1 MGQNAN
7 QEENKDPIDKADV
20 KDDKSLDLSF
30 YSDDSYEYVQNNLEM
45 TEISRFKNINN
56 VLIRELDFKDL
67 PEYETT
73 DDDEEEECSQYEG
86 QNPFEKTEND
96 IESE

>member
-73 DDDEEEECSQYEG
+73 DDDEEEECS
-86 QNPFEKTEND
+86 
-96 IESE
+96 

>member
-1 MGQNAN
+1 M
-7 QEENKDPIDKADV
+7 

-30 YSDDSYEYVQNNLEM
+30 YSDDSYEYVQNDLGM

-56 VLIRELDFKDL
+56 LTIRDLDFKDL

-73 DDDEEEECSQYEG
+73 DDDEEEEGS
-86 QNPFEKTEND
+86 
-96 IESE
+96 